1 MRPLWW
7 LDPHDEAT
15 YGIFDQFALGDDLIV
30 APVVTKGAIS
40 RDIYLTAGTWQ
51 DVFDPTFVVQGGQ
64 YLRNFDAPL
73 SKLPT
78 FQRVIDVEG
87 VIVPGVG
94 GNGGGDV

>member
-1 MRPLWW
+1 MVRPLWW

-30 APVVTKGAIS
+30 APVVTKGAVT
-40 RDIYLTAGTWQ
+40 RDIYLTQGTWR

-64 YLRNFDAPL
+64 YLRDFDAPL

-78 FQRVIDVEG
+78 FQRVIDVESELVREEHG
-87 VIVPGVG
+87 MS
-94 GNGGGDV
+94 